1 MGSWIM
7 LFLVS
12 IVITP
17 VRMETTDAVRSKERY
32 IYFMTLITCSFI
44 TKPVVPDHLVLSF
57 QPVYSLNSVCKGL
70 PRCYCPLHEY
80 QPELIPLLDLLSSE
94 LILC

>member
-17 VRMETTDAVRSKERY
+17 VRMETTDAVGSKERY
-32 IYFMTLITCSFI
+32 IYFMTLITWSFI
-44 TKPVVPDHLVLSF
+44 TKARSSRSSCVVISTCVFSEF
-57 QPVYSLNSVCKGL
+57 GL
-70 PRCYCPLHEY
+70 QRSTSM
-80 QPELIPLLDLLSSE
+80 LLS
-94 LILC
+94 LIRISSRADTFT